1 VAKILPLSMLAG
13 ALLAGVTAPV
23 CAQELSETVTVA
35 PQASTMTLRD
45 AIYFYNRPIN
55 SKATTILSSKD
66 CDVFEIV
73 LDVESGYT
81 DLYMDERASEST
93 PSGFAYPDRIESHAA
108 MFAYTLY
115 SSNAYKSFTLRNNKH
130 TGFENSI
137 GAATFFGYCFSTKES
152 ASVWLYDESA
162 GTCHYSNSI
171 ITQNC
176 PKLRPSTALAD

>member
-1 VAKILPLSMLAG
+1 VVKILSLSMLAG
-13 ALLAGVTAPV
+13 ALLAGSISPA
-23 CAQELSETVTVA
+23 CAQEAPDEAAAMA

-45 AIYFYNRPIN
+45 AIYFYDRPIN
-55 SKATTILSSKD
+55 SKAMTILSSKD

-81 DLYMDERASEST
+81 DLYMDERASVNS
-93 PSGFAYPDRIESHAA
+93 PSGFAYPDRIESHGD

-130 TGFENSI
+130 TGVDKSI
-137 GAATFFGYCFSTKES
+137 GASTFFGYCFSTKEG

-162 GTCHYSNSI
+162 GTCHYSNGTV
-171 ITQNC
+171 TQTC
-176 PKLRPSTALAD
+176 SKLSP